1 MDIALAPEDIAFQ
14 EEARAWLMANKPTEP
29 RPIDGKD
36 AAAFDRAWQ
45 RTLFDGGWAGVH
57 WPRQFGGR
65 GLSGFHQAIW
75 YEELARTGAPPYNNA
90 TFIAL
95 MHAGPTLIQCGSDAQ
110 KADHL
115 PRILKGDSLW
125 SQGFSEPGAGSD
137 LANISTT
144 GEIDGDHLVVN
155 GQKMWTS
162 IGLYSDY
169 QELLVRVEPG
179 SKRHHGLAWLI
190 CDMRTPGIEV
200 RPIKIMTNENAV
212 NMVYYD
218 NVRIP
223 LSNMVGKI
231 GEGWKVAM
239 STLSFERGTGF
250 IGDQLALLERVEAV
264 IAMARKTRLE
274 TGRLAIEDDDIA
286 YRLGRI
292 KAETVAIRAMT
303 LSTISEIERR
313 GAPGAEASIMKLLM
327 TTTYKALSE
336 VAAEVMGWS
345 FFEYGDHRST
355 NPWTYHFLYS
365 WVLTIAGGSS
375 EIQRE
380 IIADRILNLP
390 RAR

>member
-1 MDIALAPEDIAFQ
+1 
-14 EEARAWLMANKPTEP
+14 
-29 RPIDGKD
+29 
-36 AAAFDRAWQ
+36 
-45 RTLFDGGWAGVH
+45 
-57 WPRQFGGR
+57 
-65 GLSGFHQAIW
+65 
-75 YEELARTGAPPYNNA
+75 
-90 TFIAL
+90 
-95 MHAGPTLIQCGSDAQ
+95 
-110 KADHL
+110 
-115 PRILKGDSLW
+115 ILKGEALW

-137 LANISTT
+137 LANIVTK

-179 SKRHHGLAWLI
+179 SARHKGLAWVI
-190 CDMRTPGIEV
+190 CDMKSPGIEV
-200 RPIKIMTNENAV
+200 RPIKIMTNENQV

-223 LSNMVGKI
+223 LSNMVGKV
-231 GEGWKVAM
+231 GDGWKVAM

-250 IGDQLALLERVEAV
+250 IGDQLALLEKVQAV
-264 IAMARKTRLE
+264 IEMARKTRLE
-274 TGRLAIEDDDIA
+274 SGRLAIDDDDIA

-292 KAETVAIRAMT
+292 KADTMAIRAMT
-303 LSTISEIERR
+303 LSAISEIQSR
-313 GAPGAEASIMKLLM
+313 GAPGSEASIMKLLM

-336 VAAEVMGWS
+336 VAVEVMGWQ

-355 NPWTYHFLYS
+355 NPWTYQFLYS